1 MNQQTALEKAR
12 SAYQPKLPDS
22 LRAASLAEKVPMP
35 ASSDTQIRALFPHT
49 FDLPEVIF
57 TKGTANVKAKPIR
70 AGVILSGGPA
80 PGGHNVIAGLFDAI
94 ISINPESSLSAS
106 PMALMG

>member
-22 LRAASLAEKVPMP
+22 LRATSLAENTPMP
-35 ASSDTQIRALFPHT
+35 TSSDTEIRALFPHT

-57 TKGTANVKAKPIR
+57 TKGTAPIETKPIR

-80 PGGHNVIAGLFDAI
+80 PGGHNVIAGLDLTQPVCSWTDWRARV
-94 ISINPESSLSAS
+94 
-106 PMALMG
+106 